1 MKFSIA
7 ALAVAALIG
16 LCIAAP
22 SSELEADAHLSTDL
36 TSSLNTASDFGE
48 ESARAKK
55 SAEQPKTLCVEMK
68 NEEGTSFLQC
78 ADNGSDLAASATSYS
93 AVSSGGYGGGASGGY
108 GGGSSGGYGG
118 GSSYSAPAPSYKVR
132 KNLFSVITSVIDTR
146 IFIAASGFIR
156 WHVLWWFFK
165 LRWRFILWRCRSI
178 LWRCFLL

>member
-22 SSELEADAHLSTDL
+22 SAELEADAHLSTDL

-108 GGGSSGGYGG
+108 GGGSS
-118 GSSYSAPAPSYKVR
+118 YSAPAPSYKVS
-132 KNLFSVITSVIDTR
+132 KNLFSVKTSVVDMR

-165 LRWRFILWRCRSI
+165 LWWRFILWRCRSI
-178 LWRCFLL
+178 LWWCFLL